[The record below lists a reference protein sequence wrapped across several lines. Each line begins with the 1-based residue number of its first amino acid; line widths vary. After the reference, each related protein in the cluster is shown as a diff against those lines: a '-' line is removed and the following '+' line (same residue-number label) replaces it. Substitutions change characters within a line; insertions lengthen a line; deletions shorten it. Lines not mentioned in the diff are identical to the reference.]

1 MSIEEEIRRIEEEIA
16 RTPYNKATQKHIGML
31 KAKLAKLRESQN
43 LERKKKSSGGT
54 GYAVRKSGDATVLLV
69 GFPSVGKSTLLNRLT
84 NAESRVGHYDFTTLD
99 VIPGMMEYNGAKI
112 QILDVPG
119 IVEGAS
125 SGRGRGKEILSVV
138 RNADLIVMLVDAREP
153 EQIEK
158 IRKELYLGGFR
169 LDKKP
174 PDVRIEKRDGGGIE
188 IGSAVKLTRLGTEE
202 IQSILREFKILNAEV
217 VIREDVTAEDL
228 IDCIMGNRVYVPS
241 IAVFNKIDLLDKQS
255 LENLKEKYR
264 DCIFISAEMNENLD
278 ELRKRI
284 WDKLCLMRI
293 YLKKIGKEPDMD
305 EPLIV
310 KKGSTVMD
318 IARKIHSEAF
328 GERLKYARIWGK
340 SAKFPGQKK
349 GPEHVLEDGD
359 IVELHMD

>member
-174 PDVRIEKRDGGGIE
+174 PDVRICLLYTSPSPRD
-188 IGSAVKLTRLGTEE
+188 
-202 IQSILREFKILNAEV
+202 
-217 VIREDVTAEDL
+217 
-228 IDCIMGNRVYVPS
+228 
-241 IAVFNKIDLLDKQS
+241 
-255 LENLKEKYR
+255 
-264 DCIFISAEMNENLD
+264 
-278 ELRKRI
+278 
-284 WDKLCLMRI
+284 
-293 YLKKIGKEPDMD
+293 
-305 EPLIV
+305 
-310 KKGSTVMD
+310 
-318 IARKIHSEAF
+318 
-328 GERLKYARIWGK
+328 
-340 SAKFPGQKK
+340 
-349 GPEHVLEDGD
+349 
-359 IVELHMD
+359 